1 MRKSL
6 RTRLTVSF
14 IALAIVPLL
23 FVGFIFAQRILTTEL
38 NQARALQREVG
49 QRVAT
54 EIDAYMQEVENDL
67 HLLGGDLRGEQ
78 ESDRAQQLSRLLSAF
93 SSGDYRNVYEEFAV
107 LDAAGQELLR
117 VSRSEI
123 VPNEELQNLA
133 GTAVFEETRSTR
145 DSYIGPVEIDEDNGD
160 PFMTIAIPLFEPR
173 SVQLSNVLVA
183 KIRFDA
189 ISDLI
194 ASLQL
199 GEDETIYILNGEGT
213 IVAHQEPSAGF
224 VGLTGRQISEGESDQ
239 IGLSGDSV
247 ILSVSELNL
256 DQQQLFVVAEI
267 LESASLELFSAVMTT
282 LAIIIIIT
290 LLLAGASGY
299 LAARQIVRPIE
310 GLAITSESIAS
321 GDFSKRVE
329 IKSQDEIGTL
339 AVSFNNMTE
348 QLQGLVGSLE
358 QRVGE
363 RTRDLEL
370 ATEIGQII
378 AQIQDLDQLIA
389 EAVETIR
396 ARFNLYY
403 TQIYLVNDSKDLL
416 VLRAGTGEVGAK
428 LLRRAHT
435 LNLAPGSI
443 NGQSAMERKAV
454 IVTDTSRSTF
464 FQPNP
469 DLPETRSEMSIPLIG
484 GTDLV
489 GVLDL
494 QSSEANALSED
505 NLSAFEAIAGQLA
518 IAIQNARLIREI
530 NRARTELEARIKK
543 TAFENWDQYLD
554 AIHQSEQIGY
564 LFRDNE
570 LVAVS
575 GDNAIEM
582 KGNQTAA
589 KPILVAGNS
598 IGAIEIQSED
608 AIHLSLDDQEL
619 LEAVAQRVG
628 LQIENLRLL
637 EETERYRQEAED
649 ATNRLIREG
658 WEAFRETQSETGF
671 SYDQTNVNP
680 LQEIESKIQPDMSV
694 NLKVQN
700 EPIGK
705 IELSGLE
712 KASKTAVFI
721 SAVAERLSAHIEN
734 IRLNEQTQ
742 QALAQSEARSDEL
755 AVLNEMSQALSSQV
769 SVDGVIETIH
779 EYTAKLM
786 DATNFYV
793 ALYDVERDE
802 IEFTFDIRQG
812 EVRWHAGTRPAG
824 TGLSEYLLRTGKPL
838 LLPNNI
844 KQRLKALGLEKFGS
858 EAKSWIGAPLR
869 IGEQPIGAIGLQSYT
884 TSDAYNEQHLRL
896 LTAVASQAAIA
907 IESARLFEQVQG
919 RARQEQILREV
930 TARVH
935 AAVDA
940 EAILRIAAREINRS
954 LGLDTFVYLDRQQEP
969 ETIPANGNNGREASN

>member
-6 RTRLTVSF
+6 RTRLTVFF
-14 IALAIVPLL
+14 IALAIIPLL
-23 FVGFIFAQRILTTEL
+23 LVGFIFAQRILTAEL
-38 NQARALQREVG
+38 NQARALQSSVG

-67 HLLGGDLRGEQ
+67 RLLGGDLRGEE

-107 LDAAGQELLR
+107 LDTQGQELLR

-133 GTAVFEETRSTR
+133 GTAVFEETRSSR
-145 DSYIGPVEIDEDNGD
+145 DTYIGPVEIDEDSGE

-189 ISDLI
+189 ISNLI
-194 ASLQL
+194 GSLQL
-199 GEDETIYILNGEGT
+199 GEDETIYILNDEGT

-224 VGLTGRQISEGESDQ
+224 VGMTGRQIVEDESDQ
-239 IGLSGDSV
+239 IGLSEESV
-247 ILSVSELNL
+247 ILSIEELNL

-267 LESASLELFSAVMTT
+267 LESASLELFNNVMTT
-282 LAIIIIIT
+282 LTIIIIIT
-290 LLLAGASGY
+290 LLFAGATGY

-310 GLAITSESIAS
+310 GLATTSEAVAA

-329 IKSQDEIGTL
+329 IQSRDEIGTL

-389 EAVETIR
+389 ETVETIR

-403 TQIYLVNDSKDLL
+403 AQIYLVNDSKDLL

-435 LNLAPGSI
+435 LKLAPGSI
-443 NGQSAMERKAV
+443 NGQTAVERRAV
-454 IVTDTSRSTF
+454 IVADTSHSTF

-484 GTDLV
+484 GKNLV

-494 QSSEANALSED
+494 QSREANALSED

-530 NRARTELEARIKK
+530 NQARTELEARIKR

-554 AIHQSEQIGY
+554 AIHHSEQIGY

-575 GDNAIEM
+575 EGNAAEM
-582 KGNQTAA
+582 KDNQTVNM
-589 KPILVAGNS
+589 PILVAGNS
-598 IGAIEIQSED
+598 IGAIQIQAED
-608 AIHLSLDDQEL
+608 ALNLSTDDQEL
-619 LEAVAQRVG
+619 IEAVAQRVG

-637 EETERYRQEAED
+637 EETERYRHEAEE
-649 ATNRLIREG
+649 ATSRLVREG

-671 SYDQTNVNP
+671 SYDKTTVTSIQEKEGP
-680 LQEIESKIQPDMSV
+680 LQPEISV
-694 NLKVQN
+694 NLQVQN

-712 KASKTAVFI
+712 NESETAAFI
-721 SAVAERLSAHIEN
+721 TAVAERLSAHIEN
-734 IRLNEQTQ
+734 IRLNEQTEY
-742 QALAQSEARSDEL
+742 ALAESESRSEEL
-755 AVLNEMSQALSSQV
+755 AVLNEMSRSLAAQV
-769 SVDGVIETIH
+769 EVDSVVETIY
-779 EYTAKLM
+779 EFTSKLM
-786 DATNFYV
+786 DTSNFYV
-793 ALYDVERDE
+793 ALYDSDNNE
-802 IEFTFDIRQG
+802 IEFVFDITKG
-812 EVRWHAGTRPAG
+812 TTRWHAGKRPAG
-824 TGLSEYLLRTGKPL
+824 DGLTEHLLRTKEPL
-838 LLPNNI
+838 LMPDNVAEHLR
-844 KQRLKALGLEKFGS
+844 RLGVTQIGGES
-858 EAKSWIGAPLR
+858 YSWLGAPLV
-869 IGEQPIGAIGLQSYT
+869 IGEQAIGVIGLQSYT
-884 TSDAYNEQHLRL
+884 TPNVYNEQHLRL

-907 IESARLFEQVQG
+907 IESARLFEQVQD
-919 RARQEQILREV
+919 RARHEQILREV

-940 EAILRIAAREINRS
+940 ESILRTAAQEINRS
-954 LGLDTFVYLDRQQEP
+954 LGLDTFVYLDRQQPP
-969 ETIPANGNNGREASN
+969 ETAPANGNNGREPTP